1 MKDVVIASAV
11 RTAIGKYGGT
21 LTAVNPEDLAD
32 IAIRSALERANL
44 PRESVETVVLGHVR
58 STSRA
63 NNIAR
68 VAALKSG
75 IPVSTPAYTVNMLCG
90 SGMQAVS
97 LGMKEIVTG
106 AADIVVAGGT
116 ENMSQ
121 SIFYLRNIRNS
132 DLPPELVDAN
142 LEGGPG
148 SQPMDIYGKDLGMGQ
163 TAENVAEK
171 YGISREEQDRFAYE
185 SQMKAARAIERGV
198 FNDEIVPVEVKQKR
212 HTINFQVDEFP
223 RPDTTIE
230 KLASLRPAFRPHG
243 TVTAGNSC
251 GRNDGAAAVVLMS
264 AEKASEL
271 GIEPLVRIV
280 AFAAAGVE
288 PEYMGIGPVP
298 ATRKALQRSGLSLD
312 EIDLVELNEAFASQS
327 VACIRELGLDP
338 EKVNVNGGAIA
349 LGHPL
354 GCTGTRLV
362 VTLAHEMKRR
372 GSRYG
377 LATQCVGGGQGVAM
391 IIENPRSTK

>member
-1 MKDVVIASAV
+1 MKDVVIVSAC

-21 LTAVNPEDLAD
+21 LTPVNPEDLAD
-32 IAIRSALERANL
+32 VVIRETIKRAQI
-44 PRESVETVVLGHVR
+44 PKESVEMVILGHVR

-75 IPVSTPAYTVNMLCG
+75 LPISTPAYTVNMLCG
-90 SGMQAVS
+90 SGMQAIS

-106 AADIVVAGGT
+106 TADIVVAGGT

-148 SQPMDIYGKDLGMGQ
+148 SQPMEIYGKDLGMGQ

-171 YGISREEQDRFAYE
+171 YGISREDQDHFAYE
-185 SQMKAARAIERGV
+185 SQKKAAKAIADGRLRE
-198 FNDEIVPVEVKQKR
+198 EIVPVDVKQKKE
-212 HTINFQVDEFP
+212 TIRFEVDEFP
-223 RPDTTIE
+223 RPDTTVE
-230 KLASLRPAFRPHG
+230 KLAMLRPAFRPNG

-264 AEKASEL
+264 ADKAKQL
-271 GIEPLVRIV
+271 GIAPLARIV
-280 AFAAAGVE
+280 TFAAAGVE

-298 ATRKALQRSGLSLD
+298 ATLKVLQRSGLTLQD
-312 EIDLVELNEAFASQS
+312 IDLVELNEAFAAQS

-338 EKVNVNGGAIA
+338 TKVNVNGGAIA

-362 VTLAHEMKRR
+362 VTLAYEMKRR
-372 GSRYG
+372 GTRYG

-391 IIENPRSTK
+391 LIENLA

>member
-1 MKDVVIASAV
+1 MKEVVIVSAV

-21 LTAVNPEDLAD
+21 LTPVNPEDLAD
-32 IAIRSALERANL
+32 VVIRGAVERAGISK
-44 PRESVETVVLGHVR
+44 ESVDTVILGHVR
-58 STSRA
+58 STTRA

-68 VAALKSG
+68 VAALKAG

-97 LGMKEIVTG
+97 LGMKEIVMG
-106 AADIVVAGGT
+106 EADIVVAGGT

-132 DLPPELVDAN
+132 DQPPELVDAN

-185 SQMKAARAIERGV
+185 SQMKAKRAIEAGV
-198 FNDEIVPVEVKQKR
+198 FKDEIVPVEVKQKKQTVIFER
-212 HTINFQVDEFP
+212 DEFP
-223 RPDTTIE
+223 RPDTSLE
-230 KLASLRPAFRPHG
+230 KLAGLRPAFRPNG

-264 AEKASEL
+264 SDKAQEL
-271 GIEPLVRIV
+271 GIRPLARITT
-280 AFAAAGVE
+280 FAAAGVE

-298 ATRKALQRSGLSLD
+298 ATRRALKRSGLALD
-312 EIDLVELNEAFASQS
+312 EIGLVELNEAFASQS
-327 VACIRELGLDP
+327 LACIRQLGLDP
-338 EKVNVNGGAIA
+338 AKVNVNGGAIA

-362 VTLAHEMKRR
+362 VTLAHEMKHR
-372 GSRYG
+372 GTRYG

-391 IIENPRSTK
+391 IIENLQFKH

>member
-1 MKDVVIASAV
+1 MKDVVIVSAA
-11 RTAIGKYGGT
+11 RTAIGRYGGT
-21 LTAVNPEDLAD
+21 LTPVNPEDLAD
-32 IAIRSALERANL
+32 VVVREAVDRAHIAKEQ
-44 PRESVETVVLGHVR
+44 VETVVLGHVR

-68 VAALKSG
+68 VAALKAG
-75 IPVSTPAYTVNMLCG
+75 IPISTPAYTVNMLCG
-90 SGMQAVS
+90 SGMQAIS
-97 LGMKEIVTG
+97 LGMKEIVMG

-121 SIFYLRNIRNS
+121 SIFYLRNVRNS

-171 YGISREEQDRFAYE
+171 YGISREDQDRFAYE
-185 SQMKAARAIERGV
+185 SQMKATEAIRNDV
-198 FNDEIVPVEVKQKR
+198 FRDEIVPVKVKQKKQ
-212 HTINFQVDEFP
+212 TVSFEVDEFP

-230 KLASLRPAFRPHG
+230 KLASLRPAFRPDG

-264 AEKASEL
+264 ADQAKEL
-271 GIEPLVRIV
+271 GLTPLARIV

-298 ATRKALQRSGLSLD
+298 ATLKALKQSGLSIED
-312 EIDLVELNEAFASQS
+312 IGLVELNEAFASQS
-327 VACIRELGLDP
+327 LACIRELGLDFA
-338 EKVNVNGGAIA
+338 KVNVNGGAIA

-362 VTLAHEMKRR
+362 VSLAHEMKRR

-391 IIENPRSTK
+391 IIENLAK

>member
-1 MKDVVIASAV
+1 MRDVVIVSAV

-21 LTAVNPEDLAD
+21 LAQVNPEDLAD
-32 IAIRSALERANL
+32 VAIRGALERAGISK
-44 PRESVETVVLGHVR
+44 ESVNTVILGHVR
-58 STSRA
+58 STTRA

-68 VAALKSG
+68 VAALKAG

-90 SGMQAVS
+90 SGMQAIS
-97 LGMKEIVTG
+97 LGMKEIVMG
-106 AADIVVAGGT
+106 EADIVVAGGT

-132 DLPPELVDAN
+132 DQPPELVDAN

-185 SQMKAARAIERGV
+185 SQMKAKRAIEAGV
-198 FNDEIVPVEVKQKR
+198 FKDEIVPVEVRQKKQ
-212 HTINFQVDEFP
+212 TVIFETDEFP
-223 RPDTTIE
+223 RPDTSLE
-230 KLASLRPAFRPHG
+230 KLASLRPAFRPNG

-264 AEKASEL
+264 SDKAQEL
-271 GIEPLVRIV
+271 GIKPLARITT
-280 AFAAAGVE
+280 FAAAGVE

-298 ATRKALQRSGLSLD
+298 ATRRALERSGLTLD
-312 EIDLVELNEAFASQS
+312 DIGLVELNEAFASQS
-327 VACIRELGLDP
+327 LACIRQLGLDP
-338 EKVNVNGGAIA
+338 AKVNVNGGAIA

-372 GSRYG
+372 GIRYG

-391 IIENPRSTK
+391 IIENLQAKH